1 MATASAGSPSAPS
14 SLRVS
19 ELPNPLTVDID
30 VADTANLLR
39 LLGSADSMMFSGFAG
54 LPDLYSDE
62 SVTGVSRAAAACA
75 VAIAHPRGRVVF
87 SGCGTSGRLSH
98 VFARG
103 LNRWV
108 RAQFG
113 CKRDPFHYL
122 IAGGDAALLLP
133 QESVEDQPLAG
144 EADLVRWES
153 DLDISSADPVV
164 VVGISCGL
172 SATYVGS
179 MLQAAMARPN
189 CTAVAIGFNPVD
201 GEKAA
206 AAITGVWTI
215 L

>member
-1 MATASAGSPSAPS
+1 MATLPAGSSSSTSA
-14 SLRVS
+14 LRVS

-30 VADTANLLR
+30 VADTASLLR
-39 LLGSADSMMFSGFAG
+39 LLGSADAMMFTGFAG
-54 LPDLYSDE
+54 LPDVYSDE
-62 SVTGVSRAAAACA
+62 TIHAVSRAAVACA
-75 VAIAHPRGRVVF
+75 SAIAHPRGRVVF

-108 RAQFG
+108 RKQFG

-133 QESVEDQPLAG
+133 QESVEDQPTAGQDDLA
-144 EADLVRWES
+144 RWES
-153 DLDISSADPVV
+153 DLDLSSADPVV

-189 CTAVAIGFNPVD
+189 CTAVVLGFNPVD
-201 GEKAA
+201 GE
-206 AAITGVWTI
+206 
-215 L
+215 